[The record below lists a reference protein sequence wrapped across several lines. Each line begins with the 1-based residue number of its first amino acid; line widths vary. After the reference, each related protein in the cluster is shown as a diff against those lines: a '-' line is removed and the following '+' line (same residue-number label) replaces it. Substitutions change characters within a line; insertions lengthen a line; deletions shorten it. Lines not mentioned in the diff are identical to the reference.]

1 MEWVQVKEAVEAWTG
16 LERDALHVY
25 AAVGVHVIA
34 ALVSRRPLSH
44 IFPWLCVLAVEI
56 ANESADLF
64 IDPIIEQWE
73 VEGAI
78 HDLWNT
84 MLIPTLLL
92 LLTRFAPGVAVDV
105 AVGRG
110 HLSTEKPA
118 APAAPPAQAD

>member
-1 MEWVQVKEAVEAWTG
+1 MEWAQVKDALEAWTG

-25 AAVGVHVIA
+25 GAVGVHVVA

-44 IFPWLCVLAVEI
+44 ILPWLCVLGVEI
-56 ANESADLF
+56 ANELADLF

-73 VEGAI
+73 LEGAI

-84 MLIPTLLL
+84 MLIPTLIL

-105 AVGRG
+105 AVGGR
-110 HLSTEKPA
+110 LLKEEEPPA
-118 APAAPPAQAD
+118 LPEAAPPRD